1 MIFSHTHLACFT
13 KYMHSL
19 SIYSLNRFMFQ
30 ILLLSSNPNHLDKI
44 DHDKWLGAKAINTA
58 SMLSICIFGDPVT
71 WSGSRPGGLG
81 CECPGW

>member
-1 MIFSHTHLACFT
+1 MSRKRRLLANQHLSQALTTLINFVEIKVT
-13 KYMHSL
+13 GEL
-19 SIYSLNRFMFQ
+19 
-30 ILLLSSNPNHLDKI
+30 
-44 DHDKWLGAKAINTA
+44 DHDKWLGAKAMNTA